1 MFKKHSIKTG
11 KIALL
16 LILILLT
23 VSVTGCF
30 KKSEGDPEQD
40 AVQTEVGDQNSQ
52 QEEST
57 TRIIKDMAGR
67 EVEIPKKVDKVFTT
81 SGVGTIALY
90 SINPSKIAG
99 LNSKL
104 TELEEKYLTK
114 EYQQLPILGTYKD
127 SSSGNDEEILK
138 AAPDIIISMGDIDER
153 WIKDA
158 DESQEKLGIPFLM
171 IDGDLMNLDKT
182 YEFLGDVLGEEE
194 KCRELGEYCKNAMEK
209 AKAIA
214 NKIPEEEK
222 IRVYYAST
230 QGPLTTNIAGTIH
243 TQAIDLIGAINV
255 VEPTA
260 GEKIT
265 GGVEVSMEQVLSW
278 NPEKIIAAKSV
289 GDNEGSYKTIIK
301 DSKWKNIKAVQNNQV
316 YAIPNAPFNWFDRPP
331 SINRVIG
338 VKWLGNLIYPE
349 KFNYDMNKETKE
361 FYKMFYHCELT
372 DDDVA
377 EILENAIPRQ

>member
-1 MFKKHSIKTG
+1 MLKKHSTKTN

-16 LILILLT
+16 LVLILLI
-23 VSVTGCF
+23 VSITGCF
-30 KKSEGDPEQD
+30 KKSEDSLQQD
-40 AVQTEVGDQNSQ
+40 TNQTEVEDQNNQ

-67 EVEIPKKVDKVFTT
+67 EVEIPKKVNKVFTT

-158 DESQEKLGIPFLM
+158 DESQKKLGIPFLM
-171 IDGDLMNLDKT
+171 IDGDLMNLHKT

-194 KCRELGEYCKNAMEK
+194 TCKKLGEYCKNTMEEVE
-209 AKAIA
+209 AIA
-214 NKIPEEEK
+214 SKIPEEEK
-222 IRVYYAST
+222 VRVYYAST
-230 QGPLTTNIAGTIH
+230 QGPLVTNIAGTIH
-243 TQAIDLIGAINV
+243 TQVIDLIGAINV
-255 VEPTA
+255 VEAA
-260 GEKIT
+260 GKKIK

-289 GDNEGSYKTIIK
+289 ADNVGSYKTITK
-301 DSKWKNIKAVQNNQV
+301 DSKWKNIKAVRNNQV

-349 KFNYDMNKETKE
+349 RFNYDMNKETKD
-361 FYKMFYHCELT
+361 FYKMFYHRELT
-372 DDDVA
+372 DDEVA
-377 EILENAIPRQ
+377 EILENAIPR